1 MLSLPRTQLPY
12 LSFCPSF
19 PQGPKDFSAANHG
32 NEKNRT
38 YLQKKKSSFLPPEE
52 TVVTLMVFNNTFIQ
66 W

>member
-38 YLQKKKSSFLPPEE
+38 YLQKKKK
-52 TVVTLMVFNNTFIQ
+52 FIPTSRGDRGDTDGF
-66 W
+66 

>member
-38 YLQKKKSSFLPPEE
+38 YLQKKKVQSYLQRRL
-52 TVVTLMVFNNTFIQ
+52 VTLMVFNNTFIQ